1 MLRYAW
7 NKNNSLLLCAGTFF
21 FANVIIIS
29 GDISI
34 SFDHPTPGEKM
45 LLSCKKKHFLGEI
58 SWRILQEFKLCAETW
73 PSDQNCI
80 FSLFTNE
87 PANVFKGK
95 GKNIWKEEY
104 CKIFLGLQGP
114 FRIIEYNRF
123 PPVHAKKLTSLKGK
137 TKIEEK
143 ILA

>member
-45 LLSCKKKHFLGEI
+45 LLSCKNIFLARFLEGFCRNSNFAPKPGHQIKIAYFPCLRTSLQTCSKERAKI
-58 SWRILQEFKLCAETW
+58 SERK
-73 PSDQNCI
+73 
-80 FSLFTNE
+80 
-87 PANVFKGK
+87 
-95 GKNIWKEEY
+95 EY

-114 FRIIEYNRF
+114 YRIIEYNRF